1 MKFEPL
7 SQQLIAALSVCRPP
21 HGIRPVGAPADSLQP
36 LRRPGEPP
44 PARPRPAAS
53 LPHRGTSLLTPSLSY
68 GRHRGP
74 APSTARQAAVAIV
87 WLRRPDGSW
96 QLPLTLR
103 SQRLRHHGGQVS
115 FPGGTLEPGET
126 PAQGALREFQEE
138 LGVAPVDPL
147 MCGELHPLYV
157 YASNHLVF
165 PIVFTAAA
173 PDAPWA
179 PNRQEVQQVL
189 EMPLASLFR
198 PALSS
203 QSIRWRPVT
212 RDRRP
217 VGGFQF
223 RSTAYRLQGR
233 LVWGATAMLLAQ
245 LADLLREPLTAPASE
260 ATTD

>member
-1 MKFEPL
+1 MRFEPL
-7 SQQLIAALSVCRPP
+7 SQQLIAALSVCRQP
-21 HGIRPVGAPADSLQP
+21 HGIRPVGAPTDSLQP
-36 LRRPGEPP
+36 LRRPGASPTG
-44 PARPRPAAS
+44 RSQPAAA
-53 LPHRGTSLLTPSLSY
+53 LADRGTALLPPSLSY

-74 APSTARQAAVAIV
+74 APSSARQAAVAIV
-87 WLRRPDGSW
+87 WLRSPDGSW

-103 SQRLRHHGGQVS
+103 SRGLRHHGGQVS

-126 PAQGALREFQEE
+126 PAQAALREFEEE
-138 LGVAPVDPL
+138 LGLAPADPL

-173 PDAPWA
+173 PAGPWT
-179 PNRQEVQQVL
+179 PNTEEVEQVL
-189 EMPLASLFR
+189 QMPLATLLR

-203 QSIRWRPVT
+203 ESIRWRPVT
-212 RDRRP
+212 RDRRQ

-223 RSTAYRLQGR
+223 RSTAYHLQGH

-245 LADLLREPLTAPASE
+245 LAELLREPLTSPASE

>member
-7 SQQLIAALSVCRPP
+7 SQQLIAALSVCRQP
-21 HGIRPVGAPADSLQP
+21 HGIRRVGAPTDSLQP
-36 LRRPGEPP
+36 LHRPDAP
-44 PARPRPAAS
+44 PAGRQRPAAP
-53 LPHRGTSLLTPSLSY
+53 LPYRGTTLLTPSLSY

-74 APSTARQAAVAIV
+74 APTTARQAAVAIV
-87 WLRRPDGSW
+87 WLRHPDGSW

-103 SQRLRHHGGQVS
+103 SQSLRHHGGQVS

-126 PAQGALREFQEE
+126 PAQAALREFQEE
-138 LGVAPVDPL
+138 LGLAPVEPL

-173 PDAPWA
+173 PASPWD
-179 PNRQEVQQVL
+179 PNSQEVQQVL
-189 EMPLASLFR
+189 EMPLANLFR
-198 PALSS
+198 PALSN

-212 RDRRP
+212 RDRRQ

-223 RSTAYRLQGR
+223 RSTAYHLHGH

-245 LADLLREPLTAPASE
+245 LADLLRDPLTAPASE